1 MGVQVRLVEVDHGLG
16 DVEQEGKFKDVFQV
30 HLIVHHD
37 VLEGGGGRVKMG
49 EGEDREKEG

>member
-37 VLEGGGGRVKMG
+37 VLEGGGG
-49 EGEDREKEG
+49 EG